1 MATEITMPQLGE
13 SVTEGTITKWLVNPG
28 DYVNKYDPIAEVMTD
43 KVNAE
48 VPSSFAGTILE
59 LIAEEDQT
67 VAVGEVICTLE
78 AENNKV
84 SLNSKDSSSSKETVK
99 EVAEEPSSSE
109 KSMKKRYSPAVLKLA
124 QEHDIDLERV
134 NGSGRGGR
142 ITRKDLLA
150 LVENGETSSK
160 EEAPQAMASH
170 AREARADQMSIAS
183 SSKGT
188 SKEPMENSEFDRFER
203 IPVSGVRKAI
213 AQNMVKSKHEAPH
226 AWMMIEVDVTELV
239 KYREKIKNEFQNR
252 EGFKLT
258 FLPFFMKAVID
269 ALKAFPQ
276 VNAKWDGDNII
287 RYKDVHLSMAVA
299 TENELFVPVIKHA
312 DEKNVK
318 GLAKALNDLSR
329 KVRSSSLTQADM
341 QGGTFT
347 LNNTGSFGSIQS
359 QPIINTPQAAILSV
373 ESIVKRPVV
382 LENDAIAVRNMVNLC
397 LSLDH
402 RVLDGLICGKFMAHI
417 KQSLEQ
423 MNENTLS
430 IY

>member
-78 AENNKV
+78 AENNKM
-84 SLNSKDSSSSKETVK
+84 SLNSKGSSSSKETVK

-150 LVENGETSSK
+150 LVENGETSFK
-160 EEAPQAMASH
+160 EEAPQAMASN
-170 AREARADQMSIAS
+170 ARETRADQMSIAS

-276 VNAKWDGDNII
+276 VNAKWDDDNII

>member
-84 SLNSKDSSSSKETVK
+84 SLNSKDSSSSKEIVK

-160 EEAPQAMASH
+160 EETPQALASN
-170 AREARADQMSIAS
+170 ARETRADQMSIAS

-188 SKEPMENSEFDRFER
+188 SKEPMENSEYDRFER

-402 RVLDGLICGKFMAHI
+402 RVLDGLVCGKFMAHI